1 MLHVS
6 SKKQEGVSI
15 LTVISP
21 GVGPAMEGATVA
33 ARVGATA
40 AVAVAGGAAQ
50 GGIEYGID
58 KGRDMVK
65 DGKMNFDADSYE
77 EAGKVVSWIPGGNLV
92 LNGIRAGRGDLV
104 ENSDWVESATTT
116 AAWGL

>member
-1 MLHVS
+1 MKQESVS
-6 SKKQEGVSI
+6 S
-15 LTVISP
+15 LTVFSP
-21 GVGPAMEGATVA
+21 GVGPAMKGASIA
-33 ARVGATA
+33 AKVGATA

-58 KGRDMVK
+58 KGRDIVN
-65 DGKMNFDADSYE
+65 DGRMDFDPDSYK

-92 LNGIRAGRGDLV
+92 LNGIRADKGDLI
-104 ENSDWVESATTT
+104 EDSEWADGALTT

>member
-1 MLHVS
+1 
-6 SKKQEGVSI
+6 
-15 LTVISP
+15 
-21 GVGPAMEGATVA
+21 
-33 ARVGATA
+33 
-40 AVAVAGGAAQ
+40 
-50 GGIEYGID
+50 
-58 KGRDMVK
+58 
-65 DGKMNFDADSYE
+65 MNFDADSYE